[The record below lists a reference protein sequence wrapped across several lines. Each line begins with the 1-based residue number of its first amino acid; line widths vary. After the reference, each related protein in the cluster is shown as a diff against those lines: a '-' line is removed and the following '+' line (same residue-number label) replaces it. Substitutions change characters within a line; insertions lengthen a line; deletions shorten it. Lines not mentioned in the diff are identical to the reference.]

1 MKDLIFNNR
10 RKHRV
15 NVTIG
20 VLGLCLEQQFKLFWC
35 TILSDAALWWMPL
48 KQILIWG
55 KSLWGSGLG
64 IHSCKEVSNMGIS
77 REKTGPQC
85 NWSWDLSWAHG
96 EFCNWGDPSDDLKLR
111 QVEQAFVFLLQ
122 LVICFMPSYWHAK
135 FLEGQKIGRGWEQLP
150 INIATVHGQ

>member
-10 RKHRV
+10 RKHRGQCDYWGTWTMFRA
-15 NVTIG
+15 TIQIIL
-20 VLGLCLEQQFKLFWC
+20 VHNIIWCCLMMDATE
-35 TILSDAALWWMPL
+35 TDSDM
-48 KQILIWG
+48 G
-55 KSLWGSGLG
+55 KKFMRQCPG
-64 IHSCKEVSNMGIS
+64 IHSCKEVSNVGIS

-111 QVEQAFVFLLQ
+111 QVEKAFVSLLQ